1 MARHLSLGCDR
12 AERVVCSVRAND
24 QSAWANR
31 RGAGHLR
38 HARGGGGARGDHL
51 GRDDYAVDVGRLATG
66 SGRSGGVQSG
76 SLACSRCN
84 EAYQRILPGFSPKVY
99 CVRKLTH
106 PIASRCARHRKKILL
121 LEEWV
126 EAEPANLVLQSHF
139 AAEGSWPI
147 SQTGRFQLSSP
158 QPSISERTT
167 SELTDVVVL
176 ANTLYV
182 G

>member
-12 AERVVCSVRAND
+12 AERVVCSVRTND

-51 GRDDYAVDVGRLATG
+51 GRDDYAVDVGRLPTG

-121 LEEWV
+121 LKERI
-126 EAEPANLVLQSHF
+126 EAEPANLANGQ
-139 AAEGSWPI
+139 AAVVRPRWL
-147 SQTGRFQLSSP
+147 TSSGCIRSVTWR
-158 QPSISERTT
+158 SIPPPRHT
-167 SELTDVVVL
+167 V
-176 ANTLYV
+176 A
-182 G
+182 